1 MGMGRLDGEK
11 MRVGLKSG
19 YACERSVLSGRGGR

>member
-1 MGMGRLDGEK
+1 MGMGRRVGEK

-19 YACERSVLSGRGGR
+19 YVCERSVLIGYGGR